1 MNGYTHNHEHIVGSI
16 QKIEDRLCE
25 MSTYKHE
32 VEKCKIVIEQLSSKV
47 ESLRKITSL
56 AQSTEEENLS
66 RKIEILNEVN
76 QSGEFINRL

>member
-1 MNGYTHNHEHIVGSI
+1 M
-16 QKIEDRLCE
+16 
-25 MSTYKHE
+25 
-32 VEKCKIVIEQLSSKV
+32 
-47 ESLRKITSL
+47 ESLGKITSL

>member
-1 MNGYTHNHEHIVGSI
+1 MLEDKLNGYTHNHEHIVGSI

-47 ESLRKITSL
+47 ESLRKITS
-56 AQSTEEENLS
+56 QF
-66 RKIEILNEVN
+66 IL
-76 QSGEFINRL
+76 

>member
-25 MSTYKHE
+25 MLTYKHE

-47 ESLRKITSL
+47 ESLGKITSL
-56 AQSTEEENLS
+56 AQSTEEENL
-66 RKIEILNEVN
+66 
-76 QSGEFINRL
+76 NRRREPIKKNRNSE